1 MRHDPR
7 TWDLLD
13 RPTDRPTDRDDIS
26 ISLDFSLVCAH
37 DTTRTKH
44 RSRLVM
50 TPMRKEGHDE
60 GAWTRR
66 GWIGCVGTNRWVGLD
81 WIGRHRPR
89 DGRHTRED
97 PRGTRARIRTRSID
111 NRTKDMGATL
121 TLPHAIDTFYRGNP
135 VMDADA
141 FARAFAPDAT
151 LEFIGPH
158 APKDAKGE
166 NVVIPAGE
174 LRATMANMIAGFS
187 NFTVRDADAPTRST
201 RRDAIQRG
209 RETDAPRYR
218 RYGVSF
224 RTV

>member
-1 MRHDPR
+1 MSER
-7 TWDLLD
+7 TD
-13 RPTDRPTDRDDIS
+13 
-26 ISLDFSLVCAH
+26 
-37 DTTRTKH
+37 
-44 RSRLVM
+44 
-50 TPMRKEGHDE
+50 
-60 GAWTRR
+60 
-66 GWIGCVGTNRWVGLD
+66 GLD
-81 WIGRHRPR
+81 WIGF
-89 DGRHTRED
+89 DGIDRATGD
-97 PRGTRARIRTRSID
+97 TRARIREERARIRIRSID

-135 VMDADA
+135 VTDADA

-158 APKDAKGE
+158 APKDEKGE

-174 LRATMANMIAGFS
+174 LRATMANMMAGFS

-201 RRDAIQRG
+201 RRDAIRRG

>member
-1 MRHDPR
+1 
-7 TWDLLD
+7 
-13 RPTDRPTDRDDIS
+13 
-26 ISLDFSLVCAH
+26 
-37 DTTRTKH
+37 
-44 RSRLVM
+44 
-50 TPMRKEGHDE
+50 
-60 GAWTRR
+60 
-66 GWIGCVGTNRWVGLD
+66 
-81 WIGRHRPR
+81 
-89 DGRHTRED
+89 
-97 PRGTRARIRTRSID
+97 
-111 NRTKDMGATL
+111 MGATL

-135 VMDADA
+135 VTDADA

-174 LRATMANMIAGFS
+174 LRATMANMMAGFS
-187 NFTVRDADAPTRST
+187 NFTVRAADAPTHST
-201 RRDAIQRG
+201 RRDAIRRG